1 MHTTGDPAGPEATD
15 LSLEL
20 EVHKGMT
27 KTSHKVKE
35 RATLKFRNKSKDE
48 VLRIESE
55 DVPPPFMVSG
65 YANAQSGF
73 DVPKNDQ
80 KTVTVSS
87 SYVVGMRFTYTARIG
102 DSNPE
107 DPIVIIDRR

>member
-1 MHTTGDPAGPEATD
+1 MHTPGDPAEPEATD

-27 KTSHKVKE
+27 KTSHRVKE
-35 RATLKFRNKSKDE
+35 HATLKFRNKSKVD

-55 DVPPPFMVSG
+55 DDPPPFMVSG
-65 YANAQSGF
+65 CANPQSGF
-73 DVPKNDQ
+73 NVPKNDH
-80 KTVTVSS
+80 KFVNVSS
-87 SYVVGMRFTYTARIG
+87 AYVVGMQFTYTARIG
-102 DSNPE
+102 DSRPE